1 MKKKIFFI
9 FILIFIIISVT
20 IIYLNQVVLPTKI
33 KSLIVSSLET
43 ATQKKVNF
51 EALQFHIFKGL
62 VLKNLVISDDQKAIV
77 NIKEVSCTFLI
88 LPIFKKKI
96 IIPALKLKSPA
107 IFLERRK
114 DFTFNI
120 QDLFPEKTIQAPKAK
135 FIPPLRARAGFSIF
149 IYKVSITDG
158 SIRFQDNTLS
168 PAFTKNIENLNLV
181 INLSLPASVKFTL
194 KSEIPASLAI
204 KINATG
210 EYKIPDKQFT
220 SRINIKDFSPR
231 EFQDYY
237 QGLGIVIPEG
247 VLEAAI
253 DLNLK
258 DNLMDVKISAQNK
271 NLAISKDKIS
281 LNLNSQINADL
292 KYNLINK
299 QLEYSGIATIAKSDI
314 IGLGFLERITDI
326 NGGVQFD
333 NSGIISNKLNA
344 NIWAIPVEAE
354 LKISDFKNPLLNIDI
369 ASSLDLNSLQGL
381 LKDKFKFSFPADIQG
396 KGNLLLKIETRLPL
410 VGPLQING
418 SLDILSAILK
428 LEKIK
433 SSLEDISGRLEF
445 DQNQLKWPQ
454 IKFKYLGLPYKT
466 TGVLKNFQ
474 SPTVQLEL
482 SSTDLSLESIFAINQ
497 KLVKLEK
504 LQGQC
509 LNSKFSLSGDIDIT
523 EPSNL
528 DADVSGQLNIN
539 LPDIKELLKKF
550 SAGGG
555 SATNYGGKDR
565 LEQIKPE
572 GVINAQF
579 KVKGNINNPKS
590 CAIEA
595 QLSSPVVSAYGLRGT
610 EFFLDYGQAEGI
622 ADISRIYL
630 SFYDGTIEAGAKMNL
645 NSENLPFWVSTVM
658 QGVKIEKLKLDTAA
672 KEKDI
677 SGTISTQLKINGFLK
692 DISKLNG
699 AGQINITEGNLWQLN
714 LFKGLGVLLFVKDF
728 SKIIF
733 SEGSCGFSIQD
744 KYIFTDNLKLKSNV
758 AELAGAVKI
767 GFDSS
772 VDASLNVHIL
782 EEMIPLTGT
791 FKDVTSAIIGRAG
804 KFGVI
809 KISGTLKEPKYK
821 FQPAVADII
830 GGLKDVFFGK

>member
-1 MKKKIFFI
+1 MKKVF
-9 FILIFIIISVT
+9 LIFIILFIIISAA
-20 IIYLNQVVLPTKI
+20 IIYLNQVFLPTKI
-33 KSLIVSSLET
+33 KSLIVSGLQE
-43 ATQKKVNF
+43 ATQKKVSL

-135 FIPPLRARAGFSIF
+135 FTPPLRARAEFSIF
-149 IYKVSITDG
+149 IYKVSITNG
-158 SIRFQDNTLS
+158 SIRFQDDTLS

-247 VLEAAI
+247 VLEAVI

-258 DNLMDVKISAQNK
+258 DNIMDVKIFAQNK

-292 KYNLINK
+292 KYNLTNK
-299 QLEYSGIATIAKSDI
+299 QREYSGIANITKSNI
-314 IGLGFLERITDI
+314 IGLEFVGPITDI

-333 NSGIISNKLNA
+333 NAGINSDKLNA

-354 LKISDFKNPLLNIDI
+354 LKLSDFKNPWLSIDLTPRLN
-369 ASSLDLNSLQGL
+369 LNALEGL
-381 LKDKFKFSFPADIQG
+381 LRDKFNIIFPADIHG
-396 KGNLLLKIETRLPL
+396 RGNLSLKIETRLPA
-410 VGPLQING
+410 VGPPQIKG
-418 SLDILSAILK
+418 SLDIIRAILK
-428 LEKIK
+428 LKKVRAPIE
-433 SSLEDISGRLEF
+433 EISGRLEF

-466 TGVLKNFQ
+466 TGVLTNFQ
-474 SPTVQLEL
+474 SPAVQLEL
-482 SSTDLSLESIFAINQ
+482 SSTDLSLESVFTIEQRLI
-497 KLVKLEK
+497 KLTE
-504 LQGQC
+504 LQGRY
-509 LNSKFSLSGDIDIT
+509 LNSKFSLGGEINT
-523 EPSNL
+523 AEPYNL
-528 DADVSGQLNIN
+528 EADVSGQLNIN

-550 SAGGG
+550 SSGGG

-645 NSENLPFWVSTVM
+645 NSENLPFWVSAAM

-677 SGTISTQLKINGFLK
+677 CGTISTQLKINGFSK

-714 LFKGLGVLLFVKDF
+714 LFKGLGALLFVKDF

-733 SEGSCGFSIQD
+733 SEGSCGFSMQD
-744 KYIFTDNLKLKSNV
+744 KYIFTDNLKLKSNI
-758 AELAGAVKI
+758 AELAGSVKV

-772 VDASLNVHIL
+772 VDASLNVQIL
-782 EEMIPLTGT
+782 NEMVPLTGT
-791 FKDVTSAIIGRAG
+791 FKDITTAILGQTGR
-804 KFGVI
+804 FGVI

-830 GGLKDVFFGK
+830 KGLKDVFFGK